1 MEDKYKNCV
10 KCTSRMNVLD
20 THEECYR
27 HRICHKAFPCNI
39 CREWDDEKRSL
50 VDKMLEKARSKLSLS
65 SSAVNP
71 SVQEAGNK
79 LETAKLSEL
88 ASPAKHDK
96 LSKVRT
102 DHRADDRETQGT
114 GVHFEAVEFNKFIAD
129 QVQMQLKKLL
139 PQQGLIASDAMHAS
153 IDSKCEISESQ
164 SLSRPRAHY
173 SKFMPSDDQISV
185 VSHEIEDEI
194 SMGGS
199 AISDENNNDA
209 HSQSQHSHEKDFSL
223 FSEGA
228 PGSTDPVQWNNFLHK
243 LTTKLKIDCSEETEV
258 DSVRTSYLPSR
269 LNPGNSNKS
278 TNLKLPL
285 EGTTVEVFKNVEKE
299 AMSGRLKNRSV
310 RLRDDKAFMVSKKDF
325 TEFCS
330 PPRLDDNI
338 EEGLSSTMGNKKK
351 GFVDR
356 KKFSHSLPSFHK
368 EMDAEFKKVDNSA
381 RTLLRSV
388 SYGSL
393 IASYI
398 DVADSEE
405 DRVEACSAL
414 VACFKSMAD
423 MTSRIVAN
431 SVINRRKIFLKNV
444 DFTSKA
450 TSAKLLNLP
459 LNGAQLFGGKYFDTL
474 HSSAENIRDAKETQ
488 NVYRSSFVP
497 GGQKFDEGSRK
508 RKSQETSNVS
518 YNKPAKTSRYDKQD
532 FNDRRGT
539 DTSSNFRALPA
550 KQGGKGSFLWKNSSQ
565 KNFKK

>member
-139 PQQGLIASDAMHAS
+139 PQQGLIASDEMHAS

-310 RLRDDKAFMVSKKDF
+310 RLRDDKAFMVSKKISQNF
-325 TEFCS
+325 V
-330 PPRLDDNI
+330 PLQ
-338 EEGLSSTMGNKKK
+338 GLMIILRR
-351 GFVDR
+351 VCHLLWAIR
-356 KKFSHSLPSFHK
+356 KKVL
-368 EMDAEFKKVDNSA
+368 
-381 RTLLRSV
+381 
-388 SYGSL
+388 
-393 IASYI
+393 
-398 DVADSEE
+398 
-405 DRVEACSAL
+405 
-414 VACFKSMAD
+414 
-423 MTSRIVAN
+423 
-431 SVINRRKIFLKNV
+431 
-444 DFTSKA
+444 
-450 TSAKLLNLP
+450 
-459 LNGAQLFGGKYFDTL
+459 
-474 HSSAENIRDAKETQ
+474 
-488 NVYRSSFVP
+488 
-497 GGQKFDEGSRK
+497 
-508 RKSQETSNVS
+508 
-518 YNKPAKTSRYDKQD
+518 
-532 FNDRRGT
+532 
-539 DTSSNFRALPA
+539 
-550 KQGGKGSFLWKNSSQ
+550 
-565 KNFKK
+565 

>member
-71 SVQEAGNK
+71 SVQEAGKK

-102 DHRADDRETQGT
+102 DHSADDRET
-114 GVHFEAVEFNKFIAD
+114 
-129 QVQMQLKKLL
+129 
-139 PQQGLIASDAMHAS
+139 QGLIASDAMHAS

-310 RLRDDKAFMVSKKDF
+310 RLRDDKAFMVSEKKI
-325 TEFCS
+325 S
-330 PPRLDDNI
+330 
-338 EEGLSSTMGNKKK
+338 
-351 GFVDR
+351 
-356 KKFSHSLPSFHK
+356 
-368 EMDAEFKKVDNSA
+368 
-381 RTLLRSV
+381 
-388 SYGSL
+388 
-393 IASYI
+393 
-398 DVADSEE
+398 
-405 DRVEACSAL
+405 
-414 VACFKSMAD
+414 
-423 MTSRIVAN
+423 
-431 SVINRRKIFLKNV
+431 
-444 DFTSKA
+444 
-450 TSAKLLNLP
+450 
-459 LNGAQLFGGKYFDTL
+459 
-474 HSSAENIRDAKETQ
+474 Q
-488 NVYRSSFVP
+488 NFVP
-497 GGQKFDEGSRK
+497 LK
-508 RKSQETSNVS
+508 
-518 YNKPAKTSRYDKQD
+518 A
-532 FNDRRGT
+532 
-539 DTSSNFRALPA
+539 
-550 KQGGKGSFLWKNSSQ
+550 
-565 KNFKK
+565 

>member
-139 PQQGLIASDAMHAS
+139 PQQGLIASDEMHAS

-431 SVINRRKIFLKNV
+431 SVINRRKIFLK
-444 DFTSKA
+444 KC
-450 TSAKLLNLP
+450 
-459 LNGAQLFGGKYFDTL
+459 
-474 HSSAENIRDAKETQ
+474 
-488 NVYRSSFVP
+488 
-497 GGQKFDEGSRK
+497 
-508 RKSQETSNVS
+508 
-518 YNKPAKTSRYDKQD
+518 
-532 FNDRRGT
+532 
-539 DTSSNFRALPA
+539 
-550 KQGGKGSFLWKNSSQ
+550 
-565 KNFKK
+565 